1 MRDRWWYG
9 GSDGIEHG
17 EQEPFEIGAPSQ
29 LTRLSMANNS
39 GIAGLKILAEAGIAA
54 CSVAAM
60 SARIGDGMSTW
71 NDGVI
76 SAANAIAMERGV
88 KVGITAKEAARL
100 ML

>member
-1 MRDRWWYG
+1 M
-9 GSDGIEHG
+9 
-17 EQEPFEIGAPSQ
+17 
-29 LTRLSMANNS
+29 
-39 GIAGLKILAEAGIAA
+39 KILAEAGIAA

>member
-1 MRDRWWYG
+1 M
-9 GSDGIEHG
+9 I
-17 EQEPFEIGAPSQ
+17 EIGPHGGIANDSG
-29 LTRLSMANNS
+29 MGKNNS